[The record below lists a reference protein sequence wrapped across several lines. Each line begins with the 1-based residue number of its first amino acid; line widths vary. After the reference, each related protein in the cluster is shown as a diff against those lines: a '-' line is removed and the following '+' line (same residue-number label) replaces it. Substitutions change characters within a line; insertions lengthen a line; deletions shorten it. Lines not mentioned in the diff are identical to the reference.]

1 MSRPNPKRFRALC
14 SVSFIQK
21 SRMQKHSRFLCARR
35 DSNPRPLEL
44 ENGDVG
50 GDVMP
55 FPPRKSASTFQF
67 TPPRRGRLWWP
78 LWFMFCGVFQFTP
91 PRRGRHHIRQ
101 RRKRT
106 MLFQFTP
113 PRRGRPIG
121 RRGRAGCGRFQF
133 TPPRRGRRIDV
144 WYRSLNHHNFNSRPR
159 VGGDLCRSGVADQQ
173 HRYFN
178 SRPRVGGDGCTVLRT
193 QAPTHFNSRPRVGG
207 DLHLRCNS
215 ACTGYF
221 NSRPRVGGDVG
232 RFWVYID
239 IRISIHAPA

>member
-1 MSRPNPKRFRALC
+1 MSRLNPNRFRALC

-91 PRRGRHHIRQ
+91 PRRGRRCKA
-101 RRKRT
+101 R
-106 MLFQFTP
+106 P
-113 PRRGRPIG
+113 VGRI
-121 RRGRAGCGRFQF
+121 F
-133 TPPRRGRRIDV
+133 
-144 WYRSLNHHNFNSRPR
+144 HFNSRPR
-159 VGGDLCRSGVADQQ
+159 VGGDPPAAASTERYCYFNSRPRVGGDIIFDKGESEPC
-173 HRYFN
+173 YFN

-221 NSRPRVGGDVG
+221 NSRPRVGGDKDPC
-232 RFWVYID
+232 RSREED
-239 IRISIHAPA
+239 LISIHAPA